1 MNNNF
6 KYQSLNVL
14 NHNNKSNNFITNDE
28 AINKLSSMVNATG
41 SRSNR
46 RKMERA
52 INKSVKLQKAAEA
65 RANQKAFSKVA
76 ERVDDDF
83 MYLFGIIGITMYE
96 DYHWKETEEN
106 EHGQITSLY
115 ERLTKKMEKYTD
127 MNYSTDDVLNYLEE
141 LTGIKL
147 VSSFKQNNS

>member
-1 MNNNF
+1 MNNNS

-14 NHNNKSNNFITNDE
+14 NYSNKGTNFITNDE
-28 AINKLSSMVNATG
+28 AVNKLASMVNATG
-41 SRSNR
+41 SRSSR

-52 INKSVKLQKAAEA
+52 INKSVKLQKAAEV

-96 DYHWKETEEN
+96 DYHWKETEDN

-127 MNYSTDDVLNYLEE
+127 MNYSTDDVLSHLEG